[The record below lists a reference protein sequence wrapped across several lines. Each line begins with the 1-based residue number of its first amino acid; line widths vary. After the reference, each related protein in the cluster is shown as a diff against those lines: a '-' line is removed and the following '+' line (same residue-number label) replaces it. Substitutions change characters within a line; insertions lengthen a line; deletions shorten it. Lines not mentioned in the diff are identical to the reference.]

1 MAQESAELDV
11 SAVVVL
17 GCGGGGGFHAVG
29 VGVKCNCGRYPWAGG
44 EGGIHAVGVG
54 VEADHKLRV
63 CGVFGSDC
71 GMGRARLGLQR
82 LSLSFLLRSG
92 GLQLRP
98 RCL

>member
-11 SAVVVL
+11 TAVVVL
-17 GCGGGGGFHAVG
+17 GCAGGGGFHAVG
-29 VGVKCNCGRYPWAGG
+29 VGVECNGGRYPWAGG

-63 CGVFGSDC
+63 SGVFGSDC

-82 LSLSFLLRSG
+82 LSLGFLLRPG
-92 GLQLRP
+92 GLQLRS